1 MAFLHCQLLIVNY
14 QLPIKM
20 LRSLYIQNYALIEKL
35 DINFGSGFSVI
46 TGETGAGKSIILGA
60 IGLLLGQRADVKA
73 IRVGASKCI
82 IEARF
87 DISAYGMQP
96 FFEENELEYEEECIL
111 RREVS
116 ASGKSRAFINDTPA
130 SLSQM
135 KELGEQL
142 IDVHSQHQNLLL
154 NKEGF
159 QLNVLDILSHN
170 EEALSVYQNIFGEWK
185 KAQQDLEALI
195 ARANQDKSD
204 EDYIRFQLEQLE
216 EARLSDGEQEELEQE
231 ADTLSHAEEIK
242 AGLYRVG
249 QTLYSDE
256 GGLLSELKECLN
268 TMLGLQR
275 VYPAAGELAERM
287 ESTYIELKDISQEV
301 SGKEDEIEFNPERL
315 EEVNERLNMIYT
327 LQQKHR
333 VSTVGEL
340 LALTDEYAAQLSA
353 ITSSDE
359 HIEELKTRC
368 DALYNKVKKQAAV
381 LTKARTAAARE
392 VEKQMAARLIPL
404 GMPNVRFQVEIDGR
418 KEPGIHGADTVN
430 FLFSANK
437 NGALQSISSVA
448 SGGEIARVML
458 SVKAMIASAVKLP
471 TIVFDEIDTG
481 VSGEIADRMADIMQ
495 EMGEQDRQVISIT
508 HLPQIAARGR
518 AHYKVYK
525 QDNETETNSHIR
537 CLTDDERVEEI
548 AHMLSGVT
556 LTEAALNN
564 AKVLLKSS

>member
-1 MAFLHCQLLIVNY
+1 
-14 QLPIKM
+14 M

-35 DINFGSGFSVI
+35 DISFGAGFSVI

-60 IGLLLGQRADVKA
+60 IGLLLGQRAEVKA
-73 IRVGASKCI
+73 IRQGASKCV

-87 DISAYGMQP
+87 DISAYGMES
-96 FFEENELEYEEECIL
+96 FFEDNELEYEEECIL
-111 RREVS
+111 RREVY

-130 SLSQM
+130 SLVQM

-170 EEALSVYQNIFGEWK
+170 DEQLSAYQSLYREWK
-185 KAQQDLEALI
+185 QAQQELADLI
-195 ARANQDKSD
+195 ARAEQNKAD

-216 EARLSDGEQEELEQE
+216 EANLSAGEQEELEQE
-231 ADTLSHAEEIK
+231 TDMLSHAEEIK
-242 AGLYRVG
+242 AGLFRVG
-249 QTLYSDE
+249 QLLTSDE
-256 GGLLSELKECLN
+256 GGLLAGLKESLN
-268 TMLGLQR
+268 TMLGLQK
-275 VYPAAGELAERM
+275 VYSPATELAERL
-287 ESTYIELKDISQEV
+287 ESTYIELKDVSQEV
-301 SGKEDEIEFNPERL
+301 SSQEEDVEFNPDRL
-315 EEVNERLNMIYT
+315 EEVNDRLNLIYT

-333 VSTVGEL
+333 ATTVEEL
-340 LALTDEYAAQLSA
+340 LTLAEEYAAKLAA
-353 ITSSDE
+353 ITSYDE
-359 HIEELKTRC
+359 RIGELTTLC
-368 DALYNKVKKQAAV
+368 DTLYNKVRKQAAV
-381 LTKARTAAARE
+381 LTKARTGAARE
-392 VEKQMAARLIPL
+392 VEKQMASRLVPL
-404 GMPNVRFQVEIDGR
+404 GMPNVRFQVEMGIR
-418 KEPGIHGADTVN
+418 KEPGVHGEDTVN

-437 NGALQSISSVA
+437 NGSLQNISSVA

-458 SVKAMIASAVKLP
+458 SIKAMIAGAVKLP

-508 HLPQIAARGR
+508 HLPQIAARGC

-537 CLTDDERVEEI
+537 RLADEERVEEI
-548 AHMLSGVT
+548 AHMLSGAT

-564 AKVLLKSS
+564 AKALLGIKR